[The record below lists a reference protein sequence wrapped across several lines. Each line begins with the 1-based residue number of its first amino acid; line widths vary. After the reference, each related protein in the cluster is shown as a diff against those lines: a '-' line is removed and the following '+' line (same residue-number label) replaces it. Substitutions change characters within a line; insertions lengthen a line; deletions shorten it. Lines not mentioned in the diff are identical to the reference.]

1 MKRKIP
7 PNGGIEGA
15 VSKTQAA
22 APCRYLGAG
31 QGDSRYVSDHENRPQ
46 IYKNVATVP
55 LHKPKGMVY
64 YKRILAE
71 LLPQMPR

>member
-1 MKRKIP
+1 MRTSAFFIFIIDDGRWFVNKCFGPFLTK
-7 PNGGIEGA
+7 NHKNLA
-15 VSKTQAA
+15 
-22 APCRYLGAG
+22 
-31 QGDSRYVSDHENRPQ
+31 Q

>member
-1 MKRKIP
+1 MRTSAFFIFIIDDGWWFVNKCFGP
-7 PNGGIEGA
+7 FL
-15 VSKTQAA
+15 T
-22 APCRYLGAG
+22 
-31 QGDSRYVSDHENRPQ
+31 ENHKNSAR
-46 IYKNVATVP
+46 IYKNVATAP

>member
-1 MKRKIP
+1 MRT
-7 PNGGIEGA
+7 GA
-15 VSKTQAA
+15 FFIFIIDDGWWFVNKCFGPFLT
-22 APCRYLGAG
+22 
-31 QGDSRYVSDHENRPQ
+31 ENHKNPAQ

>member
-1 MKRKIP
+1 MKITIP

-22 APCRYLGAG
+22 APYRYLGTG
-31 QGDSRYVSDHENRPQ
+31 QGDFRYVSDHKNPAR

>member
-1 MKRKIP
+1 MRTSAFFIFIIDDGWWFVNKCFGP
-7 PNGGIEGA
+7 FLTEN
-15 VSKTQAA
+15 
-22 APCRYLGAG
+22 
-31 QGDSRYVSDHENRPQ
+31 HENRPQ

>member
-1 MKRKIP
+1 MRT
-7 PNGGIEGA
+7 GA
-15 VSKTQAA
+15 FFIFIIDDGWWFVNKCF
-22 APCRYLGAG
+22 APFLTKNHKNPA
-31 QGDSRYVSDHENRPQ
+31 Q

>member
-1 MKRKIP
+1 MRTSAFFIFIIDDGWWFVNKCFGP
-7 PNGGIEGA
+7 FL
-15 VSKTQAA
+15 T
-22 APCRYLGAG
+22 
-31 QGDSRYVSDHENRPQ
+31 ENHKNLAQ

>member
-1 MKRKIP
+1 MRTSAFFIFIIDDGWWFVNKRFLTG
-7 PNGGIEGA
+7 N
-15 VSKTQAA
+15 
-22 APCRYLGAG
+22 
-31 QGDSRYVSDHENRPQ
+31 HENRPQ